1 MNTLLNLKIDLH
13 THSSYSDGLGNP
25 QEILECARKK
35 GLDGLAITDHN
46 TLEGYFKAKEGD
58 SNLLLVPGY
67 EVDTEAGHIL
77 VLGLEILPPKVE
89 SIRYDELI
97 QWVRGHRG
105 LTVLAHPAIS
115 RLHMDKWMRSPP
127 DAVEVLNAS
136 YPLKYFIQRGMKISE
151 RFGVAAVGGSDAHST
166 LAVGNAYTVVEVP
179 NVNVVDVVSA
189 IKNGHVR
196 FEGGLSP
203 FSSRLRIGLRY
214 LRACIGT
221 ISLGNHTGMSSADF
235 KR

>member
-1 MNTLLNLKIDLH
+1 MWVLNTLLNLKIDLH

-25 QEILECARKK
+25 QDILECARKK

-46 TLEGYFKAKEGD
+46 TLEGYFKAKEYD

-77 VLGLEILPPKVE
+77 VLGLEMLPPNVE

-97 QWVRGHRG
+97 QWVRSHRG

-115 RLHMDKWMRSPP
+115 RLHIDKWMRSPP

-136 YPLKYFIQRGMKISE
+136 YPLKHFVKRGLKISE
-151 RFGVAAVGGSDAHST
+151 RVGVAAIGGSDAHSP
-166 LAVGNAYTVVEVP
+166 LEVGNAYTVVEAP
-179 NVNVVDVVSA
+179 NANVVDVVKA
-189 IKNGHVR
+189 IKTGKVR

-203 FSSRLRIGLRY
+203 FSSRFRIGLRY
-214 LRACIGT
+214 L
-221 ISLGNHTGMSSADF
+221 TGAL
-235 KR
+235 RLR